1 MPHSAAVLETDRLVL
16 RPPQQADFD
25 DIYSMWSD
33 INVVRHVTGNAFTK
47 EEAWARLLR
56 SAGHWSLMG
65 FGYWVVSENHS
76 GKFVGEV
83 GFGQFKRGI
92 DPAFDAAPEI
102 GWMLTAESQGQG
114 YGTEAVR
121 AALRWA
127 DTRWPEAKIVC
138 IISPENAPSLALA
151 LAKKCSFAQSRATT
165 YKGKATGVFQR
176 EASSGESESEN

>member
-1 MPHSAAVLETDRLVL
+1 MPQSSVVLETDRLLL

-25 DIYSMWSD
+25 DIYAMWSD

-65 FGYWVVSENHS
+65 FGYWVVSEKHS
-76 GKFVGEV
+76 GRFVGEV

-92 DPAFDAAPEI
+92 DPAFDEAPEI

-127 DTRWPEAKIVC
+127 DTRWPEAEIVC
-138 IISPENAPSLALA
+138 IISPDNAPSLA

-165 YKGKATGVFQR
+165 YKGKATVVFQR
-176 EASSGESESEN
+176 EASSRESESEN

>member
-1 MPHSAAVLETDRLVL
+1 MPYSAVVLETDRLIL

-25 DIYSMWSD
+25 DIHAMWSD

-65 FGYWVVSENHS
+65 FGYWVVSEKRS

-92 DPAFDAAPEI
+92 DPAFDEAPEI

-127 DTRWPEAKIVC
+127 DTLARCGDCLHHLAGKCALSCARQKMLIRTKSRDNVQGQGNRC
-138 IISPENAPSLALA
+138 IPA
-151 LAKKCSFAQSRATT
+151 R
-165 YKGKATGVFQR
+165 GVI
-176 EASSGESESEN
+176 A